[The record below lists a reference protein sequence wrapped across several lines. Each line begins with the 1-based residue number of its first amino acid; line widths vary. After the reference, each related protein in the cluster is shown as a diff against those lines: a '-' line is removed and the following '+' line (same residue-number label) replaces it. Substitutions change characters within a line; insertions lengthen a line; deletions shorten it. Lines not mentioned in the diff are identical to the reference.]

1 MVNVLDMHENAFVY
15 VPTPAIVAPLEFTLT
30 KENYQNLGGH
40 VDDIRTIKDIFL
52 NGGEYGKDKKVLE
65 DD

>member
-1 MVNVLDMHENAFVY
+1 MVNVLDMPENALGY